1 MKVKC
6 IEKIRDKT
14 GVIVG
19 YTMQSIDGSIKD
31 FDAIYV
37 KEKIIKG
44 EWDVVNLTLTSN
56 KKLVDKKRN
65 NELNDNISATK
76 DTSQSSD
83 IMTILRNEKAA
94 GSGITVV
101 NTCCEHKCYVVNK
114 GDWGTLLLIPD
125 DVSEINDCDIW
136 DIRAESRLKFMTGN
150 VKVIGGAGL
159 KSTHRMFWYC
169 KKILSLD
176 LSEMNTSNVEDMS
189 GMFLS
194 CRTQSINFTN
204 FNTSKVRSMR
214 EMFKCTK
221 IRHLDLTSF
230 DTSKVRNMSEMF
242 ANCTS
247 MKVQVQSFNTE
258 NVEEMKH
265 MFDSSDIM
273 MIDLSNFKVDPSIAR
288 LAGMFN
294 NCRIKTLITNPNIT
308 DPYIKKEYCNR

>member
-37 KEKIIKG
+37 KEKIKTG

-56 KKLVDKKRN
+56 NKLVDSTRGDK
-65 NELNDNISATK
+65 LNDSTPAK
-76 DTSQSSD
+76 QDVSKSSD

-101 NTCCEHKCYVVNK
+101 DTCCKHKCYVVNK
-114 GDWGTLLLIPD
+114 GDWDTLLLIPD
-125 DVSEINDCDIW
+125 DVSEINERDPW
-136 DIRAESRLKFMTGN
+136 DIRAESRLKFLTGN

-159 KSTHRMFWYC
+159 KSAHRMFWYC
-169 KKILSLD
+169 KKIISLD

-194 CRTQSINFTN
+194 CRASAINMSN
-204 FNTSKVRSMR
+204 LDTSNVRDMND
-214 EMFKCTK
+214 MFRCTRIK
-221 IRHLDLTSF
+221 DIDLSSF
-230 DTSKVRNMSEMF
+230 DTHKVRNMAHMF
-242 ANCTS
+242 EECTAL
-247 MKVQVQSFNTE
+247 KVNVNTFNTE
-258 NVEEMKH
+258 NIEDMRD
-265 MFDSSDIM
+265 MFKNCRIQLINLSS
-273 MIDLSNFKVDPSIAR
+273 FKINPSIANIY
-288 LAGMFN
+288 GMFSN
-294 NCRIKTLITNPNIT
+294 SEMRTKIT
-308 DPYIKKEYCNR
+308 DEYIMKEYHNR

>member
-31 FDAIYV
+31 FDALYV
-37 KEKIIKG
+37 KDKIIKG

-56 KKLVDKKRN
+56 NKLVDSKRGDK
-65 NELNDNISATK
+65 LNDSTPAK
-76 DTSQSSD
+76 QDVSKSSD

-101 NTCCEHKCYVVNK
+101 NTCCKHKCYAINK
-114 GDWGTLLLIPD
+114 GNENTLLLIPD
-125 DVSEINDCDIW
+125 DVSEINECDPW
-136 DIRAESRLKFMTGN
+136 DVRAESRLKFLTGN

-204 FNTSKVRSMR
+204 FNTSKVRSMS

-221 IRHLDLTSF
+221 IKHLDLTSF

-273 MIDLSNFKVDPSIAR
+273 MIDLSRFKVDPSIAK

-294 NCRIKTLITNPNIT
+294 NCRIKTLITDPCIT
-308 DPYIKKEYCNR
+308 DKYIMKEYHNR